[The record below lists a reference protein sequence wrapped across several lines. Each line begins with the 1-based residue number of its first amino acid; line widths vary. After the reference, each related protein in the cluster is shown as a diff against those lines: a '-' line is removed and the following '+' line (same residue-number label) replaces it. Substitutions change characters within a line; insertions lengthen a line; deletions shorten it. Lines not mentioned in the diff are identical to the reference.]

1 MYIIIHAHCK
11 IVLAICWDASRQSVV
26 CGKTVFWVYFAVGTS
41 NKSLVFN
48 ATNLFIFFDEIWH
61 FWNLNMVCWLN
72 IKT

>member
-48 ATNLFIFFDEIWH
+48 ATKFFFFLMKFAIFGTLIWC
-61 FWNLNMVCWLN
+61 VG
-72 IKT
+72 